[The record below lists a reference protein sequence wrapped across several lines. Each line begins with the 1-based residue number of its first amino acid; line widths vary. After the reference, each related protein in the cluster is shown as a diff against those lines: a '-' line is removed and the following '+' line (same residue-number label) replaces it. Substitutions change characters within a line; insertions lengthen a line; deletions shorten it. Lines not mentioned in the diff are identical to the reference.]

1 MKVLLSMAVGV
12 SSWEGVS
19 DAQVARIRAVS
30 EDLEVIVAPSDQEVE
45 PHLADSE
52 IILGRFSKNFFDK
65 AKKLKLVMV
74 EGAGV
79 DNLMF
84 PEFVKS
90 NVTLVSAKGTVGT
103 HLADHSWALFLA
115 LLRGIGK
122 SVRVRNWDLRRQIR
136 EESWELGGKTLGVV
150 GLGGTGVE
158 VAKRAQ
164 GFDMRAIAVDPED
177 VRKPPFVAELWKTD
191 RFYDLLGQSDVVMN
205 CTPLTKVTRGMFN
218 LEAFRHM
225 QPHAYFVN
233 VTRGPI
239 VDEAGL
245 LEALRLKLIAGA
257 GLDVTPTEPLPQG
270 HPLWDMPNVIITP
283 HASGGSP
290 LRLDRWVDVSC
301 ENLRRYLDGRPLVGV
316 IDKEK
321 GY

>member
-1 MKVLLSMAVGV
+1 MKVVISMGVGV
-12 SSWEGVS
+12 SFEGIS
-19 DAQVARIRAVS
+19 EAQVARIRSVS
-30 EDLEVIVAPSDQEVE
+30 EELEVVVAPTDKEME
-45 PHLADSE
+45 PHLPDAE
-52 IILGRFSKNFFDK
+52 IVLGRFSRAIFEG
-65 AKKLKLVMV
+65 AKRLKLVMV

-79 DNLMF
+79 DNLLF

-115 LLRGIGK
+115 LLRGVGK

-136 EESWELGGKTLGVV
+136 DESWELGGRTLGVV

-158 VAKRAQ
+158 CARRAQ
-164 GFDMRAIAVDPED
+164 GFDMRVIAVDPEE
-177 VRKPPFVAELWKTD
+177 VSKPPFVAELWKTG

-205 CTPLTKVTRGMFN
+205 CTPLTKETRGMFN
-218 LEAFRHM
+218 LAAFHHM
-225 QPHAYFVN
+225 QRHAYFIN

-239 VDEAGL
+239 VEEAGL
-245 LEALRLKLIAGA
+245 LQALREGVIAGA
-257 GLDVTPTEPLPQG
+257 GLDVTPTEPLPPQ
-270 HPLWDMPNVIITP
+270 HPLWEMPNVIITP

-290 LRLDRWVDVSC
+290 LRLDRWVDLAC
-301 ENLRRYLDGRPLVGV
+301 ENLRRYLDGRPLLSI